1 MFMTTVIRCHSL
13 SNVIFNA
20 KMTLF
25 EMFLLWA
32 RVRGKGRGSVRSNNV
47 IFNVIY
53 FFYDTFGRFSF
64 FPLTHKREF
73 E

>member
-13 SNVIFNA
+13 SNVICNA
-20 KMTLF
+20 TMTLF

-47 IFNVIY
+47 IFNVI
-53 FFYDTFGRFSF
+53 FF
-64 FPLTHKREF
+64 L
-73 E
+73 